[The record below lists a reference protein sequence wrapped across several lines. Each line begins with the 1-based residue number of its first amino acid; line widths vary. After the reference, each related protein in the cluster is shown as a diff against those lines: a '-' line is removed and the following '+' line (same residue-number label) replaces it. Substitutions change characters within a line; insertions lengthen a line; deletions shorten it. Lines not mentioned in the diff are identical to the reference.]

1 MQLEEQPPCQLLI
14 AERKPTAS
22 AGLRFVTRVPGKRW
36 GDRHPRQHSLAALGL
51 TPQLLQLARLLR
63 RSVIL
68 TGNTHKHHVPKSIT
82 ATCSAASVNVVA
94 PLVQVMGVSPT
105 NSRAAAGAGESKRI
119 VAVRGSGLSLKTVK

>member
-1 MQLEEQPPCQLLI
+1 MPGRRIIRGRGAAADVRYGYDPGCSRPLEDGPRG
-14 AERKPTAS
+14 A
-22 AGLRFVTRVPGKRW
+22 VPRAVA
-36 GDRHPRQHSLAALGL
+36 AALGL

-68 TGNTHKHHVPKSIT
+68 TGNTHKHHIPKSIT

-94 PLVQVMGVSPT
+94 PSVQVMGVSPT
-105 NSRAAAGAGESKRI
+105 SSRATVGAGESKRI